1 MHQNGLSRR
10 SVLSWAAGLGVA
22 IPTASLL
29 SACGG
34 DGGGSGSGGGGTRRT
49 YQTALGYNVGNCPEM
64 VAREAGFFK
73 DLGLDVDVIS
83 STGTPQAMSG
93 LIAGSTAYTR
103 FQSISALITIANEDA
118 PFVAIGMPVQRTAFE
133 LQSMA
138 ESPVAGIAELEGRA
152 VGVVSAGGTTDQLID
167 LMAVQAGIDPGSI
180 ERKVTGLGTAAY
192 QFAKKGDVAAWI
204 GSAAERE
211 ALEEAGSGVHAW
223 NFDDVMPV
231 PADTYLTTRDELDKH
246 RDVVVKVLAGFYQ
259 ALEFVCEESNDAQT
273 IEWIRKYNRE
283 ITPEDAQEQL
293 DLVRPLYL
301 ARGEDQLMAL
311 HPQEWEQMQEA
322 LLGAKLIG
330 KSTDLSKVVHPDLLA
345 EAKALL

>member
-29 SACGG
+29 GACGA
-34 DGGGSGSGGGGTRRT
+34 DSGGSGGGGGGTRRT

-64 VAREAGFFK
+64 VAREAGFFR

-133 LQSMA
+133 LQSMS
-138 ESPVAGIAELEGRA
+138 ESPIKEIGELEGKA

-167 LMAVQAGIDPGSI
+167 LMAVQAGIDPKAI

-192 QFAKKGDVAAWI
+192 QFAAKGDVAAWI

-231 PADTYLTTRDELDKH
+231 PADTYLTTREELDEH

-259 ALEFVCEESNDAQT
+259 ALEFVCDDSNDAQT

-301 ARGEDQLMAL
+301 ARGQKQLMAL
-311 HPQEWEQMQEA
+311 HPTEWEQMQDA
-322 LLGAKLIG
+322 LLGAKLI
-330 KSTDLSKVVHPDLLA
+330 TREADLSKVVYPDLLA

>member
-10 SVLSWAAGLGVA
+10 SVLSWAAGLGLAVPA
-22 IPTASLL
+22 ASLL
-29 SACGG
+29 SGCGG
-34 DGGGSGSGGGGTRRT
+34 DDAGSGGGGTKRT

-64 VAREAGFFK
+64 VAREAGFLK
-73 DLGLDVDVIS
+73 DLGVDCEVIS

-93 LIAGSTAYTR
+93 LIAGSTAFTR

-138 ESPVAGIAELEGRA
+138 ESPIKEIGELEGKA

-167 LMAVQAGIDPGSI
+167 LMAVQAGIDPTSI

-192 QFAKKGDVAAWI
+192 QFAAKGDVAAWI

-259 ALEFVCEESNDAQT
+259 GLEFVCDESNDKQT

-283 ITPEDAQEQL
+283 ITPEDAQVQL

-301 ARGEDQLMAL
+301 ARGEKQLMAL
-311 HPQEWEQMQEA
+311 HPQEWEQMQGA
-322 LLGAKLIG
+322 LLGAKLIT
-330 KSTDLSKVVHPDLLA
+330 KEADLSKVVYPDLLA